1 MFDEREEKPN
11 SFGPKFHWKCPREG
25 CKKDI
30 SAWTENGLKSLKEPH
45 IKEHESKDRENMALF
60 QKIISAGPPR
70 DYNKWELTVADKAF
84 LRTRGIS
91 DA

>member
-1 MFDEREEKPN
+1 MFDEKEEKPN
-11 SFGPKFHWKCPREG
+11 SFGPKYNWKCPREG
-25 CKKDI
+25 CRKEI
-30 SAWTENGLKSLKEPH
+30 SAWTENGLRALREPH
-45 IKEHESKDRENMALF
+45 VAEHASKDRENLILF
-60 QKIISAGPPR
+60 QKTILDGPPR